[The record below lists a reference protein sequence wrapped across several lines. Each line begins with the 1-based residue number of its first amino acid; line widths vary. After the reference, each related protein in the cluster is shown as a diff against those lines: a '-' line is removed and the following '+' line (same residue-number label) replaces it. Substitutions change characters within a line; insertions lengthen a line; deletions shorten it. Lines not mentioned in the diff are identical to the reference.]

1 MALDK
6 FKAPTLPAAPPQYN
20 PDYFRQVFRAVEIY
34 FSQLDSS
41 AYNNASRYTADEFV
55 GGTFSTTSRA
65 VTATTT
71 ATSADYL
78 ILADATLGAVTVN
91 LPAAADNAGL
101 TIIVKK
107 TDASVN
113 AVVLDPNAS
122 ETIDGAATKST
133 TTQYARFVVV
143 CDGSTWWVIG

>member
-55 GGTFSTTSRA
+55 GGSFSTTS
-65 VTATTT
+65 
-71 ATSADYL
+71 
-78 ILADATLGAVTVN
+78 
-91 LPAAADNAGL
+91 
-101 TIIVKK
+101 
-107 TDASVN
+107 
-113 AVVLDPNAS
+113 VVLDPNAS

>member
-6 FKAPTLPAAPPQYN
+6 FKAPALPAAPREYN
-20 PDYFRQVFRAVEIY
+20 ADYFRQVFRAVELY
-34 FSQLDSS
+34 FSQLDSG
-41 AYNNASRYTADEFV
+41 AFNNAKQYTADTFV
-55 GGTFSTTSRA
+55 GGTFLTPSRA

-78 ILADATLGAVTVN
+78 ILANATAGAVTVN
-91 LPAAADNAGL
+91 LPAAAYSDGL
-101 TIIVKK
+101 TLIVKK
-107 TDASVN
+107 TDVSAN
-113 AVVLDPNAS
+113 AVILDPYAS